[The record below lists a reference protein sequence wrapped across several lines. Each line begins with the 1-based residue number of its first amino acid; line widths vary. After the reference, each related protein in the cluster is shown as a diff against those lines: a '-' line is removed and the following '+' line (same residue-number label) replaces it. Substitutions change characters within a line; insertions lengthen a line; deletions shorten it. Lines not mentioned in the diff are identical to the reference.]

1 MDDFEDFEKQEL
13 IKQFQ
18 SWPLSLRILVVA
30 VGLCLVW
37 LFLGMLPLLYY
48 GEAAKSGPF
57 GDTFG
62 ISNSFF
68 AVLTLIVVLFSSYE
82 QRKTNLKT
90 IEIAERAE
98 SAPLLNDL
106 VLHIRSYSK
115 AFYRS
120 SSNTRRYDEA
130 SRNYLASDSPKLKAA
145 YAEQLKERE
154 EEGVRAL
161 AHIRRAAAAL
171 EADELR
177 LKMIFKKNAKPLI
190 AVIFELRLTSNV
202 FENPIDD
209 WYKQCFKVEQR
220 IRSDVEKAIRQVS
233 AFWET
238 LA

>member
-1 MDDFEDFEKQEL
+1 MDDYEDFEKQEL
-13 IKQFQ
+13 IKHFR

-30 VGLCLVW
+30 VGLCFAW
-37 LFLGMLPLLYY
+37 FCLGMLPLLYY

-62 ISNSFF
+62 FSNSFF

-82 QRKTNLKT
+82 QRKMNLKT

-106 VLHIRSYSK
+106 VLHLRNYSK

-120 SSNTRRYDEA
+120 SSNARRYDEA
-130 SRNYLASDSPKLKAA
+130 TRNYLVNDDPKLKAA
-145 YAEQLKERE
+145 YGKQLQERE
-154 EEGVRAL
+154 AEGVKAL
-161 AHIRRAAAAL
+161 ANIRRAAAAL

-177 LKMIFKKNAKPLI
+177 LKMIFKVQAKPLI
-190 AVIFELRLTSNV
+190 AVIAELRSTSNV
-202 FENPIDD
+202 FENPIDN
-209 WYKQCFKVEQR
+209 WYLQCFKVEQR
-220 IRSDVEKAIRQVS
+220 IRSDVEEVIRQVS
-233 AFWET
+233 EFWEK